1 VTSVD
6 VMSLLMNRARSA
18 PRRVV
23 LPEASEETI
32 LRAARLAADEGV
44 AAPVLLG
51 KSEVVRCKAE
61 ECGVSLDGLELVD
74 TENQAVH
81 DDLVALCRELQPE
94 LSPKGIERR
103 LRSPLNAA
111 ALLVAAGRVDALV
124 AGLSHSTEDV
134 ILASLAF
141 IGPEEG
147 VSVPSSLFLM
157 RVPGFEGPEG
167 ELIVFADGG
176 VVIDPGAREL
186 ADIALTTARSVK
198 ALLGWEPRVA
208 MLSYSTKGSS
218 EHESVDKVREA
229 IRLARESDPGL
240 MIDGEFQV
248 DAAIVPEIAARK
260 IEDVGPVAGRA
271 NILVFPDLDAG
282 NIAYKCVQ
290 RFARADAYGPFLQ
303 GFARTVSDLSRGSTV
318 NDVLG
323 VVTLASLH
331 AAGTSKA

>member
-1 VTSVD
+1 MTSVD
-6 VMSLLMNRARSA
+6 VTSLLMDRARSD
-18 PRRVV
+18 PQRVV
-23 LPEASEETI
+23 LPESLDETI
-32 LRAARLAADEGV
+32 LHAARLAADEGV
-44 AAPVLLG
+44 AVPVLLG
-51 KSEVVRCKAE
+51 PLGRVSSKAG
-61 ECGVSLDGLELVD
+61 ECDVSLEGLGLVD
-74 TENQAVH
+74 TDDQGVH
-81 DDLVALCRELQPE
+81 DDLVALCQELQPE
-94 LSPKGIERR
+94 LRPKGIERR
-103 LRSPLNAA
+103 LRSSLNAA
-111 ALLVAAGRVDALV
+111 ALLVAAGRADALV

-134 ILASLAF
+134 ILSSLAF
-141 IGPEEG
+141 IGHEEG

-218 EHESVDKVREA
+218 EHESVDRIREA
-229 IRLARESDPGL
+229 IELAREGDPGL
-240 MIDGEFQV
+240 LIDGELQV
-248 DAAIVPEIAARK
+248 DAAILPEIAARK

-271 NILVFPDLDAG
+271 NILIFPDLNAG

-318 NDVLG
+318 RDVLG
-323 VVTLASLH
+323 VITLASLH
-331 AAGTSKA
+331 AAGLKRA